1 MKMKKSGF
9 LQMVNV
15 RPFEL
20 LMFSSELSSV
30 LARIFFKMYYNT
42 LHRNLFS
49 VLIFGAFPLR
59 LTVYSLFVF

>member
-1 MKMKKSGF
+1 MKKSGF

-49 VLIFGAFPLR
+49 VLIFDCISFE
-59 LTVYSLFVF
+59 VDCMYSLFVF